1 MDLLVLDRTV
11 LTMVGRYRA
20 DVFIVPARGDNDA
33 MRHYAYHQFGMW
45 QHGKLGTGKRRSKL
59 DRHFQVKMD
68 NTLGSKF
75 ID

>member
-33 MRHYAYHQFGMW
+33 MRHYAYHQLVCGNMASW
-45 QHGKLGTGKRRSKL
+45 E
-59 DRHFQVKMD
+59 QVSAVA
-68 NTLGSKF
+68 N
-75 ID
+75 